1 MTKKIFTQEL
11 SFGEI
16 FFEAIRIMKNRSFL
30 LLFVLIIISN
40 IILTYL
46 DMYQDYFLTSIALSF
61 GFLFLL
67 LFVSI
72 LNLTSILGI
81 LNLVE

>member
-30 LLFVLIIISN
+30 LLFVLIIIS
-40 IILTYL
+40 IFMIGLFVLETYL
-46 DMYQDYFLTSIALSF
+46 
-61 GFLFLL
+61 
-67 LFVSI
+67 
-72 LNLTSILGI
+72 
-81 LNLVE
+81 